1 MTARDT
7 FDLTL
12 TRTIRAPR
20 AKVFDAF
27 VNPDQL
33 RRWFGPRGHAVAEA
47 TVDAKIGGRYR
58 LVHAADGGEDVC
70 RWWRVSRDRLAVAA
84 RVHLEVGRR
93 GNGRDG

>member
-33 RRWFGPRGHAVAEA
+33 RRWFGPRGHTVAET
-47 TVDAKIGGRYR
+47 TVDARVGGRYR
-58 LVHAADGGEDVC
+58 IE
-70 RWWRVSRDRLAVAA
+70 RV
-84 RVHLEVGRR
+84 LEQRPRR
-93 GNGRDG
+93 GEGEPGRGAT